1 MMSMRLS
8 AHLGRV
14 VYGGVVSSCTLLA
27 CSWSETSM
35 VVDKPRRYCMLNIL
49 PKASLSF
56 RRVSSFGSTL
66 PVMMREMVVAVM
78 PVLWDRSRWSI
89 TYRSLMSQ
97 SRTVANISFF
107 NLINLHE
114 LY

>member
-14 VYGGVVSSCTLLA
+14 VYGGVVSSCRLVA
-27 CSWSETSM
+27 CSWSATSM
-35 VVDKPRRYCMLNIL
+35 VVDKPRRYCMLNIF
-49 PKASLSF
+49 PKAALSF

-78 PVLWDRSRWSI
+78 PVLWDRSRWSM
-89 TYRSLMSQ
+89 T
-97 SRTVANISFF
+97 
-107 NLINLHE
+107 
-114 LY
+114 